1 MAAEH
6 QAADALCADDMQRL
20 VHVAEQAVELAVLH
34 GATMHPDVA
43 DYPPS
48 LAEPGAAFVTLRRH
62 GRLRGCIGTLVA
74 TDPLVVAVADRARA
88 AALADPRFDP
98 VGPAE
103 LDDLEVSVSVLS
115 APRPLA
121 VADFDGLVDA
131 LRPGID
137 GVVVDAGPH
146 RATFLPSVWE
156 ELPQPLQFLDALW
169 RKAGLQPRAW
179 PRGIAISRYG
189 AQHAPVEGHERLA
202 GG

>member
-1 MAAEH
+1 MTAEH
-6 QAADALCADDMQRL
+6 PLEGLSPDDMQRL
-20 VHVAEQAVELAVLH
+20 VHVAEQAVESAVLH

-43 DYPPS
+43 DYPRS

-74 TDPLVVAVADRARA
+74 ADPLVVAVADKARA

-115 APRPLA
+115 APRPL
-121 VADFDGLVDA
+121 VVGDFDGLVVA
-131 LRPGID
+131 LQPGID
-137 GVVVDAGPH
+137 GVVVEAGHH

-156 ELPQPLQFLDALW
+156 ELSQPLQFLDALW
-169 RKAGLQPRAW
+169 RKAGLLPRSW
-179 PRGIAISRYG
+179 PHGIAISRYG
-189 AQHAPVEGHERLA
+189 AQHAPVEGHERLSDR
-202 GG
+202 